1 MKFPKRLM
9 FPTLKNKLYLFYNKK
24 LRIIG
29 VKIRGLLIST
39 STLGILMSLM
49 KKIYFS
55 SLVYFFST

>member
-55 SLVYFFST
+55 SLVYFFPT